1 MNEMILAQL
10 CKPVGRFQIA
20 KDTSGNWERSG
31 SRLEAI
37 LRWSCGR
44 QVEGKG
50 RTIGIQLGNNWVTSG
65 RQLKRRGTLE
75 ATGRQHLGN
84 HIWETGNWEWW
95 RQHLVPRPAGTLR
108 IHERRRNATPR
119 ASKDWN
125 PTASCCWE
133 WNNVTWPEWV
143 EAITF

>member
-20 KDTSGNWERSG
+20 KGHIW
-31 SRLEAI
+31 
-37 LRWSCGR
+37 
-44 QVEGKG
+44 
-50 RTIGIQLGNNWVTSG
+50 QLGKKGKPIGSHSSVEWWESRRQGENNWDTTGNWVTSG
-65 RQLKRRGTLE
+65 RQLKRSGTLE

-84 HIWETGNWEWW
+84 YIWETGNWEWW

-108 IHERRRNATPR
+108 IHGRRRNATPR
-119 ASKDWN
+119 ASRDWN